1 MGSSQNILKKKIN
14 ENNMNENITNIIKD
28 LEFKYELNPNEM
40 VSLSNV
46 IMMLKMINN
55 EKYNEAITCL

>member
-1 MGSSQNILKKKIN
+1 MKKKIN